1 MTPRAPSKSN
11 LARLAAYGLSPATS
25 ATVFDLDVDRVRS
38 ALVEQGVVDEVRADE
53 DLRVGVQ
60 RVAWRV
66 VEETLLML
74 DEGSPQAK
82 QKLVT
87 NLFSKMMGMLEQESV
102 DEMSGLREELS
113 ALVTEMSTSAPVVD
127 KPQQDVDDDDPA

>member
-1 MTPRAPSKSN
+1 
-11 LARLAAYGLSPATS
+11 
-25 ATVFDLDVDRVRS
+25 
-38 ALVEQGVVDEVRADE
+38 
-53 DLRVGVQ
+53 
-60 RVAWRV
+60 
-66 VEETLLML
+66 ML